1 MVASFGNDNL
11 IIDDFAKLVTAKVK
25 EETVAGRKFGCS
37 WGLSQAVQNMCFG
50 ILYWASAEL
59 QAKWPEEEVMQGENM
74 YIALFSL
81 MFGAFTAGQASQFG
95 PDMAKA
101 KLAAYKIF
109 KMMLVPSE
117 IDPLGID
124 EEKKHD

>member
-1 MVASFGNDNL
+1 
-11 IIDDFAKLVTAKVK
+11 
-25 EETVAGRKFGCS
+25 
-37 WGLSQAVQNMCFG
+37 MCFG

-59 QAKWPEEEVMQGENM
+59 QAKWPNKPVMQGEEM

-95 PDMAKA
+95 PDIAKA

-117 IDPLGID
+117 IDPLAD
-124 EEKKHD
+124 SEKDKKM

>member
-1 MVASFGNDNL
+1 
-11 IIDDFAKLVTAKVK
+11 
-25 EETVAGRKFGCS
+25 
-37 WGLSQAVQNMCFG
+37 MCFG

-59 QAKWPEEEVMQGENM
+59 QAKWPLKDVLQGEVM

-95 PDMAKA
+95 PDIAKA

-109 KMMLVPSE
+109 KMMLIPSE
-117 IDPLGID
+117 IDPLAD
-124 EEKKHD
+124 SEKDKKMQQEIQGQIEFRDIWFRYPTRKEQWIFKGLNLKIN